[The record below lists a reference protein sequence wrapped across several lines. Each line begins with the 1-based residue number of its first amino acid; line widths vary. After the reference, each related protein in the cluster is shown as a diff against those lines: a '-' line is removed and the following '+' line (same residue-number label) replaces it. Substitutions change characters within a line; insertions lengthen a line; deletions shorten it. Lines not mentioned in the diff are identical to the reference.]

1 MDCSSAYR
9 NALACARM
17 AGHFGAI
24 GDAKHES
31 DYINRAVSLLSA
43 LPNIEVRMVYL
54 QKAYHCGHAKFHSN
68 AQSSAGAHKNL
79 HAWPSGVSLVT
90 TQFSIAA
97 VG

>member
-31 DYINRAVSLLSA
+31 DYINRAVSLLTA

-54 QKAYHCGHAKFHSN
+54 QKAYHSGHAKISLQRTVIGRHT
-68 AQSSAGAHKNL
+68 QKSACL
-79 HAWPSGVSLVT
+79 E
-90 TQFSIAA
+90 
-97 VG
+97 